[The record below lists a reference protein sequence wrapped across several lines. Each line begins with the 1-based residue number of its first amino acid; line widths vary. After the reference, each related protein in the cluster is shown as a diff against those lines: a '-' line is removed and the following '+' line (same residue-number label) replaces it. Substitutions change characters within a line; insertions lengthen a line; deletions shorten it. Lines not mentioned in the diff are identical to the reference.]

1 MRFSTSCIVILL
13 SHCGIILIR
22 SRPKNTFM
30 KSLLIITGIILLSFQ
45 INRIIVNN
53 TEEVATASEAK
64 VLGDKYITREDLPE
78 IAPVYRSAKSTTNET
93 SVAEHAV
100 IKTVAA
106 AKVEKNTATTE
117 AKKSSLSKDYNNNFR
132 TLHKLLKQSGNY
144 IALSSVQFNSNEHN
158 ALDSESFQSVMA
170 FADRLVFDET
180 LKVSIAGFTDNRGSA
195 EYNQQLSLSRAEDV
209 KKYFVE
215 LGVKENQIM
224 ISANGILDPV
234 ASNSTTEG
242 RAQNR
247 RVEMVLIQ

>member
-1 MRFSTSCIVILL
+1 
-13 SHCGIILIR
+13 
-22 SRPKNTFM
+22 M

-53 TEEVATASEAK
+53 SEAVATASEVK

-78 IAPVYRSAKSTTNET
+78 IAPVYRSAKSIKNEAA
-93 SVAEHAV
+93 VAVNAV
-100 IKTVAA
+100 VKTVTV
-106 AKVEKNTATTE
+106 AKEEKKVTTDV
-117 AKKSSLSKDYNNNFR
+117 KKSLLFKEHNNNFR
-132 TLHKLLKQSGNY
+132 MLHKLLKQSGNY
-144 IALSSVQFNSNEHN
+144 IAFSTVQFNTNEYN

-170 FADRLVFDET
+170 FADKLVFDET

-195 EYNQQLSLSRAEDV
+195 EFNEQLSLLRAEDV
-209 KKYFVE
+209 RKYFVE

-234 ASNSTTEG
+234 ASNSTIEG

-247 RVEMVLIQ
+247 RVEMVLLQ